1 MGFLQQ
7 KNSADDSIVARIATL
22 VLRLI
27 LVVAIPLIA
36 FAVLYAGFIF
46 LRDGNVSKWVITAV
60 AIIWGGGVAALFWDL
75 QLDRRIVLRYLAGA
89 FAAVCLCRAGAGH
102 PRLVSCV
109 IPVGRT
115 FYISLFDRDGPGT
128 GQFIGLANYATVFTD
143 RLMREAFRNNI
154 FLWIISPC
162 R

>member
-22 VLRLI
+22 ILRLI

-46 LRDGNVSKWVITAV
+46 LRDGNAPKWVITAV
-60 AIIWGGGVAALFWDL
+60 AIIWGVGGVAALL
-75 QLDRRIVLRYLAGA
+75 ISTDRRIVLRYLAGV
-89 FAAVCLCRAGAGH
+89 FAAVCLCRPALAILAWYLAFPWGA
-102 PRLVSCV
+102 PS
-109 IPVGRT
+109 T
-115 FYISLFDRDGPGT
+115 SASSTDGPGT
-128 GQFIGLANYATVFTD
+128 GSSSALPTTPPSSPIASCARPSAITSSYGSS
-143 RLMREAFRNNI
+143 
-154 FLWIISPC
+154 SPC